1 MQNTALHY
9 AAVYDAAEATE
20 FLLSHGAKIMED
32 ASGRTPMDLA
42 IFHRSEQSAMAFL
55 KDIKWK
61 RTVMCSSKENG
72 TVLLGLIQHLP
83 GVMLVSSL
91 ASFEITINRAYALGE
106 FVFHEEVY

>member
-9 AAVYDAAEATE
+9 AAVNDAAEATE

-42 IFHRSEQSAMAFL
+42 IFHHSAQSAMAFV
-55 KDIKWK
+55 KDIGW
-61 RTVMCSSKENG
+61 RNTVRRCSKEHG
-72 TVLLGLIQHLP
+72 TILLGLIQHLP

-91 ASFEITINRAYALGE
+91 TS
-106 FVFHEEVY
+106 V

>member
-9 AAVYDAAEATE
+9 AAVNDAAEATE

-42 IFHRSEQSAMAFL
+42 IFHRSEQSAMAFV
-55 KDIKWK
+55 KDFDWENIVK
-61 RTVMCSSKENG
+61 RSSKKYG
-72 TVLLGLIQHLP
+72 TIALGLIQHLP

-91 ASFEITINRAYALGE
+91 TSC
-106 FVFHEEVY
+106 